1 MFYRPNLKD
10 VANDLA
16 KEMIA
21 YMPPQYQN
29 RASSLSQGLARN

>member
-16 KEMIA
+16 REMIA
-21 YMPPQYQN
+21 YMPPQDLQRTSN
-29 RASSLSQGLARN
+29 GLARR

>member
-29 RASSLSQGLARN
+29 RSSLSQGLASK

>member
-29 RASSLSQGLARN
+29 RASLSQGIARK

>member
-16 KEMIA
+16 REMIA
-21 YMPPQYQN
+21 YMPPQDQHRTSN
-29 RASSLSQGLARN
+29 GFARK

>member
-21 YMPPQYQN
+21 YMPPQYQQS
-29 RASSLSQGLARN
+29 ASLSQGLAKK